1 MAAEDAAIHKVKERD
16 MASISRRNFLQGAAL
31 LGAAGAMAGCA
42 DNAGGTAAP
51 EPEAAS
57 YPIEPEEWGSGEV
70 KYTVEDL
77 RSFSRVAN
85 EDGPV
90 IGVADKAKLIQV
102 DGFAFKD
109 LNGNGKLD
117 LWEDWRKSPEDRA
130 AALAA
135 EMDFDLIPG
144 LMLFDGSLSNMVSGS
159 LPDEAKALIDK
170 GVLGIGAASIS
181 AECAGNVA
189 FSNAV
194 QTYAESVNLGI
205 PADMCSDPR
214 NSGWGIGV
222 SPFPDN
228 LALAATFDPA
238 NADEA
243 YRKLSPEYRALGV
256 TTLLGPQT
264 DVVVEPR
271 WGRNTATFGA
281 DPALSR
287 DMVKAAT
294 NALQSTWSESG
305 EDLGWGIDS
314 VSGMMKHFPGD
325 GAGQGGRESHDAT
338 GQFNVYP
345 GGMFEMGMVPFVDG
359 CLNLEG
365 KTGRVAS
372 AMTSYSVAFSEDEE
386 YGELV
391 GTSFSEYKL
400 GILRN
405 DYSFDGVICTDWQ
418 VIEDEGKPWGVEALK
433 PEERVAKALKAGVDQ
448 FGGGSVHDLVAGGI
462 KLYATQVG
470 DEACETQ
477 IRNTA
482 RRLLLNR
489 FRIGLFENPF
499 INLDEALATVM
510 NEQSTAEAYAMQ
522 EKTVVMLKNDGVIKQ
537 NASSDKPK
545 VYVPLVYS
553 PGVMG
558 FVHQNVSSADLP
570 VDEALLSEYFDL
582 VTDTVGEPTG
592 DPDEQGNPNL
602 LYSNIVRATPEQL
615 ADCDYALVF
624 TRTTQNT
631 TFWSI
636 TGGVNMFTQ
645 EYVPLSMQYSPYVA
659 DGPNVPQTSI
669 AGRLM
674 EDGTRENQS
683 YYGKMALVDNG
694 TDLDMIQYAQQNM
707 PEGKPVI
714 VCVNAEGKSPIAG
727 QCVGEFEAESDAI
740 LYGFNINNRAFLNIA
755 TGKTEPSALLPIQ
768 LPRDMDAVEAQL
780 EDVPRDMD
788 CYVDAAGNT
797 YDFGFGLNWSGVI
810 DDDRTAM
817 YCKAPL
823 TAPETPKAS

>member
-1 MAAEDAAIHKVKERD
+1 MAKLT
-16 MASISRRNFLQGAAL
+16 RRNFLKTAAL
-31 LGAAGAMAGCA
+31 AGAAGMLAGC
-42 DNAGGTAAP
+42 NNGGTEGGAEPTP
-51 EPEAAS
+51 EPEPSGTGEAT
-57 YPIEPEEWGSGEV
+57 YPIEPEEFGSGEV

-77 RSFSRVAN
+77 RSFSRIAN
-85 EDGPV
+85 DGGPV

-102 DGFAFKD
+102 DGYCFKD

-117 LWEDWRKSPEDRA
+117 LWEDWRQDPEARA
-130 AALAA
+130 EALAA

-144 LMLFDGSLSNMVSGS
+144 LMLFEGSLSNMVSGS
-159 LPDEAKALIDK
+159 LPDEAKALLDK

-181 AECAGNVA
+181 AEAAGNVA
-189 FSNAV
+189 FNNAI
-194 QTYAESVNLGI
+194 QTYAEGINLGI
-205 PADMCSDPR
+205 PADFCSDPR

-222 SPFPDN
+222 SPFPEN

-238 NADEA
+238 KADEA
-243 YRKLSPEYRALGV
+243 YRKLAPENRALGV

-264 DVVVEPR
+264 DVAVEPR
-271 WGRNTATFGA
+271 WGRNTAAFGA

-287 DMVKAAT
+287 DMLKAAA

-305 EDLGWGIDS
+305 EDLGWGVDS
-314 VSGMMKHFPGD
+314 VNGMMKHFPGD
-325 GAGQGGRESHDAT
+325 GAAQGGREAHDST

-345 GGMFEMGMVPFVDG
+345 GGMFEMGLVPFIDG
-359 CLNLEG
+359 GLALEG
-365 KTGRVAS
+365 KTGRCAA
-372 AMTSYSVAFSEDEE
+372 AMTSYSVAWSEDEE

-391 GTSFSEYKL
+391 GTSFSDYKL

-405 DYSFDGVICTDWQ
+405 DYAFDGVICTDWQ
-418 VIEDEGKPWGVEALK
+418 VIEDDGMPWGVENLT

-448 FGGGSVHDLVAGGI
+448 FGGGSVHDIVADGI
-462 KLYATQVG
+462 KLYASQVG
-470 DEACETQ
+470 EDAAQAQ

-510 NEQSTAEAYAMQ
+510 NEQSTAEGYAMQ
-522 EKTVVMLKNDGVIKQ
+522 EKTVVMLKNDGVIAKSTGD
-537 NASSDKPK
+537 AKPK

-570 VDEALLSEYFDL
+570 VDEELLREYFDL
-582 VTDTVGEPTG
+582 VTDTVGEATG
-592 DPDEQGNPNL
+592 DPDDTGNPNL
-602 LYSNIVRATPEQL
+602 LYTDIVRATPEQL

-624 TRTTQNT
+624 ARTTQNT

-645 EYVPLSMQYSPYVA
+645 EYVPLSMQYAPYVA
-659 DGPNVPQTSI
+659 DGPNVPQTSL

-674 EDGTRENQS
+674 EDGSRENMS
-683 YYGKMALVDNG
+683 YYGKEALVDNG
-694 TDLDMIQYAQQNM
+694 TDLDMIKYAQQNM
-707 PEGKPVI
+707 PAGKPTI
-714 VCVNAEGKSPIAG
+714 VCINAEGKSPIAG
-727 QCVGEFEAESDAI
+727 QCVGEFEADSAAL
-740 LYGFNINNRAFLNIA
+740 LYGFNINNRAFLNIV

-768 LPRDMDAVEAQL
+768 LPKDMDAVEAQL

-788 CYVDAAGNT
+788 CYVDAAGNV
-797 YDFGFGLNWSGVI
+797 YDFGFGLNWQGVI
-810 DDDRTAM
+810 SDERTAK
-817 YCKAPL
+817 YCVAPL
-823 TAPETPKAS
+823 TAPETPKVS